1 MSKIINKPYVL
12 RVAEIIYLEVFNL
25 KKKNN
30 LNNVEAFELFIGSD
44 TYKKIS
50 SGKFHDE
57 WLTNIKKNNF
67 IDEKTGEKVSKETI
81 RLLEIQKD
89 SMIKQLVQYPK
100 LYYAKS
106 HYPLEISQRAFNHL
120 WRICE
125 SYELWCKETDQRK
138 LIYLNLI

>member
-1 MSKIINKPYVL
+1 MSRMINKPYVL

>member
-1 MSKIINKPYVL
+1 MSRMINKPYVL

-25 KKKNN
+25 KNN

-67 IDEKTGEKVSKETI
+67 IDEKTGEK
-81 RLLEIQKD
+81 
-89 SMIKQLVQYPK
+89 
-100 LYYAKS
+100 
-106 HYPLEISQRAFNHL
+106 F
-120 WRICE
+120 
-125 SYELWCKETDQRK
+125 
-138 LIYLNLI
+138 